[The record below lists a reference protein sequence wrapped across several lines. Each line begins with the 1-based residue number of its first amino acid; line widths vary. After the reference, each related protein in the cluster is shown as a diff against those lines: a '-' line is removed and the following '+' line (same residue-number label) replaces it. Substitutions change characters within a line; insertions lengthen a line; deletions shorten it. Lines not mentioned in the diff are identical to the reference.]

1 MKVEISHISKTL
13 RGAKVLD
20 DVSLTLEGGNI
31 YGLVGENGSGKTMLM
46 RTVCGLVRPDRGSV
60 TFDGQ
65 DRKTAKPVLG
75 VMIENTA
82 LYPDLTGME
91 NLGLF
96 ASILRIADKN
106 AQAEA
111 MERVG
116 LDPKDRRTYRKY
128 SLGMKQR
135 LLLAQAIME
144 KPQVLLLDE
153 PTNAIDAEGVALT
166 HEIMRQE
173 ADRGAVVL
181 LASHDHE
188 MLQSVANRIIEFL
201 PNGSIHDRSC
211 TYDEYLLWKSQQH
224 F

>member
-31 YGLVGENGSGKTMLM
+31 YGLMGENGSGKTMLM
-46 RTVCGLVRPDRGSV
+46 RTVCGLVRPDRGTV

-153 PTNAIDAEGVALT
+153 PTKAIDAEGVALT
-166 HEIMRQE
+166 HKIMRQE

-181 LASHDHE
+181 LASHISAD
-188 MLQSVANRIIEFL
+188 
-201 PNGSIHDRSC
+201 IHDLCCKVYRM
-211 TYDEYLLWKSQQH
+211 DRGRLEDGV
-224 F
+224 

>member
-31 YGLVGENGSGKTMLM
+31 YGLMGENGSGKTMLM
-46 RTVCGLVRPDRGSV
+46 RTVCGLVRPDRGTV

-75 VMIENTA
+75 VMIENTV

-181 LASHDHE
+181 LASHISAD
-188 MLQSVANRIIEFL
+188 
-201 PNGSIHDRSC
+201 IHDLCCKVYRM
-211 TYDEYLLWKSQQH
+211 DRGRLEDGV
-224 F
+224 

>member
-20 DVSLTLEGGNI
+20 DVSLTLEGGKI
-31 YGLVGENGSGKTMLM
+31 YGLMGENGSGKTMLM
-46 RTVCGLVRPDRGSV
+46 RTVCGLVRPDRGTV

-181 LASHDHE
+181 LASHISAD
-188 MLQSVANRIIEFL
+188 
-201 PNGSIHDRSC
+201 IHDLCCKVYRM
-211 TYDEYLLWKSQQH
+211 DRGRLEDGI
-224 F
+224 

>member
-31 YGLVGENGSGKTMLM
+31 YGLMGENGSGKTMLM
-46 RTVCGLVRPDRGSV
+46 RTVCGLVRPDRGTV

-181 LASHDHE
+181 LASHISAD
-188 MLQSVANRIIEFL
+188 
-201 PNGSIHDRSC
+201 IHDLCCKVYRM
-211 TYDEYLLWKSQQH
+211 DQGRLEDGV
-224 F
+224 

>member
-31 YGLVGENGSGKTMLM
+31 YGLMGENGSGKTMLM
-46 RTVCGLVRPDRGSV
+46 RTVCGLVRPDRGTV

-144 KPQVLLLDE
+144 EPQVLLLDE

-181 LASHDHE
+181 LASHISAD
-188 MLQSVANRIIEFL
+188 
-201 PNGSIHDRSC
+201 IHDLCCKVYRM
-211 TYDEYLLWKSQQH
+211 DRGRLEDRV
-224 F
+224 

>member
-31 YGLVGENGSGKTMLM
+31 YGLMGENGSGKTMLM
-46 RTVCGLVRPDRGSV
+46 RTVCGLVRPDRGTV

-128 SLGMKQR
+128 SLGTKQR

-144 KPQVLLLDE
+144 EPQVLLLDE

-181 LASHDHE
+181 LASHVSAD
-188 MLQSVANRIIEFL
+188 
-201 PNGSIHDRSC
+201 IHDLCCKVYRM
-211 TYDEYLLWKSQQH
+211 DRGRLEDGV
-224 F
+224 

>member
-153 PTNAIDAEGVALT
+153 PTNAIDAEGVALI

-181 LASHDHE
+181 LASYISAD
-188 MLQSVANRIIEFL
+188 
-201 PNGSIHDRSC
+201 IHDLCCRV
-211 TYDEYLLWKSQQH
+211 YRMDRGRLEDGV
-224 F
+224 

>member
-82 LYPDLTGME
+82 LYPDLTGVE

-128 SLGMKQR
+128 SMGMKQR

-153 PTNAIDAEGVALT
+153 PTNAIDVEGVALT

-181 LASHDHE
+181 LASHISAD
-188 MLQSVANRIIEFL
+188 
-201 PNGSIHDRSC
+201 IHDLCCRV
-211 TYDEYLLWKSQQH
+211 YRMDRGRLEGGV
-224 F
+224 

>member
-20 DVSLTLEGGNI
+20 DVSLTLEGGKI

-144 KPQVLLLDE
+144 KP
-153 PTNAIDAEGVALT
+153 

-181 LASHDHE
+181 LASHISAD
-188 MLQSVANRIIEFL
+188 
-201 PNGSIHDRSC
+201 IHDLCCKVYRM
-211 TYDEYLLWKSQQH
+211 DRGRLEDGV
-224 F
+224 

>member
-46 RTVCGLVRPDRGSV
+46 RTVCGLVRPDRGSI

-91 NLGLF
+91 NLSLF

-181 LASHDHE
+181 LASHISAD
-188 MLQSVANRIIEFL
+188 
-201 PNGSIHDRSC
+201 IHDLCCKVYRM
-211 TYDEYLLWKSQQH
+211 DRGRLEDRV
-224 F
+224 

>member
-166 HEIMRQE
+166 QEIMRQE

-181 LASHDHE
+181 LASHISAD
-188 MLQSVANRIIEFL
+188 
-201 PNGSIHDRSC
+201 IHDLCCKVYRM
-211 TYDEYLLWKSQQH
+211 DRGRLEDGV
-224 F
+224 

>member
-46 RTVCGLVRPDRGSV
+46 RTVCGLVRPDRGTV

-181 LASHDHE
+181 LASHISAD
-188 MLQSVANRIIEFL
+188 
-201 PNGSIHDRSC
+201 IHDLCCKVYRM
-211 TYDEYLLWKSQQH
+211 DRGRLEDRV
-224 F
+224 

>member
-46 RTVCGLVRPDRGSV
+46 RTVCGLVRPDRGTV

-128 SLGMKQR
+128 SMGMKQR

-181 LASHDHE
+181 LASHISAD
-188 MLQSVANRIIEFL
+188 
-201 PNGSIHDRSC
+201 IHDLCCKVYRM
-211 TYDEYLLWKSQQH
+211 DRGRLEDGV
-224 F
+224 

>member
-46 RTVCGLVRPDRGSV
+46 RTVCGLVRPDRGTV

-116 LDPKDRRTYRKY
+116 LAPKDRRTYRKY

-181 LASHDHE
+181 LASHISAD
-188 MLQSVANRIIEFL
+188 
-201 PNGSIHDRSC
+201 IHDLCCKVYRM
-211 TYDEYLLWKSQQH
+211 DRGRLEDGV
-224 F
+224 

>member
-31 YGLVGENGSGKTMLM
+31 YGLMGENGSGKTMLM
-46 RTVCGLVRPDRGSV
+46 RTVCGLVRPDRGTV

-135 LLLAQAIME
+135 LLLSQAIME

-181 LASHDHE
+181 LASHISAD
-188 MLQSVANRIIEFL
+188 
-201 PNGSIHDRSC
+201 IHDLCCKVYRM
-211 TYDEYLLWKSQQH
+211 DRGRLEDRV
-224 F
+224 

>member
-1 MKVEISHISKTL
+1 M
-13 RGAKVLD
+13 LD

-135 LLLAQAIME
+135 LLLAQAIIC
-144 KPQVLLLDE
+144 LLYTSDAADE
-153 PTNAIDAEGVALT
+153 
-166 HEIMRQE
+166 
-173 ADRGAVVL
+173 
-181 LASHDHE
+181 
-188 MLQSVANRIIEFL
+188 
-201 PNGSIHDRSC
+201 
-211 TYDEYLLWKSQQH
+211 
-224 F
+224 

>member
-166 HEIMRQE
+166 HKIMRQE

-181 LASHDHE
+181 LASHISAD
-188 MLQSVANRIIEFL
+188 
-201 PNGSIHDRSC
+201 IHDLCCKVYRM
-211 TYDEYLLWKSQQH
+211 DRGRLEDGV
-224 F
+224 

>member
-128 SLGMKQR
+128 SMGMKQR

-153 PTNAIDAEGVALT
+153 PTNAIDADGAALT

-173 ADRGAVVL
+173 ADRGEVVL
-181 LASHDHE
+181 LASHISAD
-188 MLQSVANRIIEFL
+188 
-201 PNGSIHDRSC
+201 IHDLCCRV
-211 TYDEYLLWKSQQH
+211 YRMDRGRLEDGV
-224 F
+224 

>member
-20 DVSLTLEGGNI
+20 DVSLTMEGGNI
-31 YGLVGENGSGKTMLM
+31 YGLMGENGSGKTMLM
-46 RTVCGLVRPDRGSV
+46 RTVCGLVRPDRGTV

-181 LASHDHE
+181 LASHISAD
-188 MLQSVANRIIEFL
+188 
-201 PNGSIHDRSC
+201 IHDLCCKVYRM
-211 TYDEYLLWKSQQH
+211 DRGRLEDGV
-224 F
+224 

>member
-20 DVSLTLEGGNI
+20 YVSLTLEGGNI

-46 RTVCGLVRPDRGSV
+46 RTVCGLVRPDRGTV

-135 LLLAQAIME
+135 LLLAQANME
-144 KPQVLLLDE
+144 KPQVMLLDE
-153 PTNAIDAEGVALT
+153 PTNAIVDEGVALS

-181 LASHDHE
+181 LASHISAD
-188 MLQSVANRIIEFL
+188 
-201 PNGSIHDRSC
+201 IHDLCCKVYRM
-211 TYDEYLLWKSQQH
+211 DRGRLEDRV
-224 F
+224 

>member
-46 RTVCGLVRPDRGSV
+46 RTVCGLVRPDRGTV

-153 PTNAIDAEGVALT
+153 PTNAIDVEGVALT

-181 LASHDHE
+181 LASHISAD
-188 MLQSVANRIIEFL
+188 
-201 PNGSIHDRSC
+201 IHDLCCRV
-211 TYDEYLLWKSQQH
+211 YRMDRGRLEDGV
-224 F
+224 

>member
-128 SLGMKQR
+128 SMGMKQR

-153 PTNAIDAEGVALT
+153 PTNAIDVEGVALT

-181 LASHDHE
+181 LASHISAD
-188 MLQSVANRIIEFL
+188 
-201 PNGSIHDRSC
+201 IHDLCCKVYRM
-211 TYDEYLLWKSQQH
+211 DRGRLEDGV
-224 F
+224 

>member
-31 YGLVGENGSGKTMLM
+31 YGLMGENGSGKTMLM
-46 RTVCGLVRPDRGSV
+46 RTVCGLVRPDRGTV
-60 TFDGQ
+60 TFYGQ

-181 LASHDHE
+181 LASHISAD
-188 MLQSVANRIIEFL
+188 
-201 PNGSIHDRSC
+201 IHDLCCKVYRM
-211 TYDEYLLWKSQQH
+211 DRGRLEDGV
-224 F
+224 

>member
-31 YGLVGENGSGKTMLM
+31 YGLMGENGSGKTMLM
-46 RTVCGLVRPDRGSV
+46 RTVCGLVRPDRGTV

-181 LASHDHE
+181 LASHINAD
-188 MLQSVANRIIEFL
+188 
-201 PNGSIHDRSC
+201 IHDLCCRV
-211 TYDEYLLWKSQQH
+211 YRMDRGRLEVRV
-224 F
+224 

>member
-31 YGLVGENGSGKTMLM
+31 YGLMGENGSGKTMLM
-46 RTVCGLVRPDRGSV
+46 RTVCGLVRPDRGTV

-128 SLGMKQR
+128 SMGMKQR

-181 LASHDHE
+181 LASHI
-188 MLQSVANRIIEFL
+188 SAN
-201 PNGSIHDRSC
+201 IHDLCCKVYRM
-211 TYDEYLLWKSQQH
+211 DRGRLEDGV
-224 F
+224 

>member
-13 RGAKVLD
+13 RGVKVLD

-31 YGLVGENGSGKTMLM
+31 YGLMGENGSGKTMLM
-46 RTVCGLVRPDRGSV
+46 RTVCGLVRPDRGTV

-135 LLLAQAIME
+135 LLMAQAIME

-181 LASHDHE
+181 LASHISAD
-188 MLQSVANRIIEFL
+188 
-201 PNGSIHDRSC
+201 IHDLCCKVYRM
-211 TYDEYLLWKSQQH
+211 DRGRLEDGV
-224 F
+224 

>member
-31 YGLVGENGSGKTMLM
+31 YGLMGENGSGKTMLM

-91 NLGLF
+91 HLGLF

-181 LASHDHE
+181 LASHISAD
-188 MLQSVANRIIEFL
+188 
-201 PNGSIHDRSC
+201 IHDLCCKVYRM
-211 TYDEYLLWKSQQH
+211 DRGRLEDRV
-224 F
+224 

>member
-46 RTVCGLVRPDRGSV
+46 RTVCGLVRPDRGTV

-181 LASHDHE
+181 LASHISAD
-188 MLQSVANRIIEFL
+188 
-201 PNGSIHDRSC
+201 IHDLCCRV
-211 TYDEYLLWKSQQH
+211 YRMDRGRLEDRV
-224 F
+224 

>member
-46 RTVCGLVRPDRGSV
+46 RTVCGLVRPDQGSV

-96 ASILRIADKN
+96 ASILCIADKN

-128 SLGMKQR
+128 SMGMKQR

-181 LASHDHE
+181 LASHISAD
-188 MLQSVANRIIEFL
+188 
-201 PNGSIHDRSC
+201 IHDLCCRV
-211 TYDEYLLWKSQQH
+211 YRMDRGRLEDGV
-224 F
+224 

>member
-20 DVSLTLEGGNI
+20 DVSLTLEGGKI

-46 RTVCGLVRPDRGSV
+46 RTVCGLVRPDRGTV

-181 LASHDHE
+181 LASHISAD
-188 MLQSVANRIIEFL
+188 
-201 PNGSIHDRSC
+201 IHDLCCKVYRM
-211 TYDEYLLWKSQQH
+211 DRGRLEDGV
-224 F
+224 

>member
-128 SLGMKQR
+128 SMGMKQR

-181 LASHDHE
+181 LASHISAD
-188 MLQSVANRIIEFL
+188 
-201 PNGSIHDRSC
+201 IHDLCCKVYRM
-211 TYDEYLLWKSQQH
+211 DRGRLEDRV
-224 F
+224 

>member
-144 KPQVLLLDE
+144 KPQALLLDE

-181 LASHDHE
+181 LASHISAD
-188 MLQSVANRIIEFL
+188 
-201 PNGSIHDRSC
+201 IHDLCCKVYRM
-211 TYDEYLLWKSQQH
+211 DRGRLEDRV
-224 F
+224 

>member
-31 YGLVGENGSGKTMLM
+31 YGLMGENGSGKTMLM
-46 RTVCGLVRPDRGSV
+46 RTVCGLVRPDRGTV

-106 AQAEA
+106 AQADA

-181 LASHDHE
+181 LASHISAD
-188 MLQSVANRIIEFL
+188 
-201 PNGSIHDRSC
+201 IHDLCCKVYRM
-211 TYDEYLLWKSQQH
+211 DRGRLEDGV
-224 F
+224 

>member
-1 MKVEISHISKTL
+1 MKMEISHISKTL

-181 LASHDHE
+181 LASHISAD
-188 MLQSVANRIIEFL
+188 
-201 PNGSIHDRSC
+201 IHDLCCKVYRM
-211 TYDEYLLWKSQQH
+211 DRGRLEDRV
-224 F
+224 

>member
-31 YGLVGENGSGKTMLM
+31 YGLMGENGSGKTMLM
-46 RTVCGLVRPDRGSV
+46 RTVCGLVRPDRGTV

-166 HEIMRQE
+166 HKIMRQE

-181 LASHDHE
+181 LASHISAD
-188 MLQSVANRIIEFL
+188 
-201 PNGSIHDRSC
+201 IHDLCCKVYRMGRGRLE
-211 TYDEYLLWKSQQH
+211 DGV
-224 F
+224 

>member
-31 YGLVGENGSGKTMLM
+31 YGLMGENGSGKTMLM
-46 RTVCGLVRPDRGSV
+46 RTVCGLVRPDRGTV

-173 ADRGAVVL
+173 ANRGAVVL
-181 LASHDHE
+181 LASHISAD
-188 MLQSVANRIIEFL
+188 
-201 PNGSIHDRSC
+201 IHDLCCKVYRM
-211 TYDEYLLWKSQQH
+211 DRGRLEDGV
-224 F
+224 

>member
-82 LYPDLTGME
+82 LYPDLMGME

-181 LASHDHE
+181 LASHISAD
-188 MLQSVANRIIEFL
+188 
-201 PNGSIHDRSC
+201 IHDLCCKVYRM
-211 TYDEYLLWKSQQH
+211 DRGRLEDGV
-224 F
+224 

>member
-1 MKVEISHISKTL
+1 
-13 RGAKVLD
+13 
-20 DVSLTLEGGNI
+20 
-31 YGLVGENGSGKTMLM
+31 
-46 RTVCGLVRPDRGSV
+46 
-60 TFDGQ
+60 
-65 DRKTAKPVLG
+65 
-75 VMIENTA
+75 
-82 LYPDLTGME
+82 
-91 NLGLF
+91 
-96 ASILRIADKN
+96 
-106 AQAEA
+106 

-181 LASHDHE
+181 LASHISAD
-188 MLQSVANRIIEFL
+188 
-201 PNGSIHDRSC
+201 IHDLCCKVYRM
-211 TYDEYLLWKSQQH
+211 DRGRLEGGV
-224 F
+224 

>member
-96 ASILRIADKN
+96 ASILRIAGKN

-128 SLGMKQR
+128 SMGMKQR
-135 LLLAQAIME
+135 
-144 KPQVLLLDE
+144 LLLDE

-181 LASHDHE
+181 LASHISAD
-188 MLQSVANRIIEFL
+188 
-201 PNGSIHDRSC
+201 IHDLCCRV
-211 TYDEYLLWKSQQH
+211 YRMDRGRLEDRV
-224 F
+224 